1 MFHNL
6 VSVHHKSMNLGQVT
20 NLILSCLVVVSVY
33 WLVEIWNWPHSLL
46 NSEVAHMFV
55 SWHRVLSRVVLK
67 AVLEPCT
74 EPKIWLLSVCI
85 IWSNQSLYITSLLEG
100 NATSLCC
107 SCHSTDSIFIWTP
120 PPPPISFEIPVLAYG
135 FLSLRILALSE
146 TSPPD
151 WNFQYPPRGGMNM
164 FWIKFYF
171 LTPVS
176 LPLTTSFSL
185 NTCLL

>member
-1 MFHNL
+1 MVGGRGCCFKIIDMECFMVHNL
-6 VSVHHKSMNLGQVT
+6 VSVHHKSINLGQVT

-46 NSEVAHMFV
+46 NSEVAHLFV

-120 PPPPISFEIPVLAYG
+120 
-135 FLSLRILALSE
+135 
-146 TSPPD
+146 SPPSD
-151 WNFQYPPRGGMNM
+151 IFWN
-164 FWIKFYF
+164 
-171 LTPVS
+171 S
-176 LPLTTSFSL
+176 SFSL
-185 NTCLL
+185 WFPKFENFGFVRDLPSRLEFPVPS